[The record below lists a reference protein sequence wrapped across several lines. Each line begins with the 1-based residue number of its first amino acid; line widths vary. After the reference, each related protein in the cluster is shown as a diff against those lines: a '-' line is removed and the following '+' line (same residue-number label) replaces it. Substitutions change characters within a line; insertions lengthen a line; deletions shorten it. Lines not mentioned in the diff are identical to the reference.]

1 MTGMA
6 ALPAGAPPEVARRLD
21 GAIAADSSICLLS
34 AADNRLAYRGYDV
47 AELAR
52 RATYEET
59 AFLLVQGRLPDRAA
73 LREFTRQLRAAQR
86 LPREVVTFF
95 RRVPPGSDSMAVLR
109 TAVSGLGLVC
119 RDTPPLAAATALIAQ
134 LPPLVAAMHRVGQGE
149 RPLAPKRGLGLAA
162 GFLYLMHGRE
172 PEPEMVRAFDA
183 ALTLR
188 ADNEFN
194 PSTFAARVAAATGA
208 DVHGCVTAALAA
220 LAGPQHGGH
229 SLGAFRLLEEIR
241 TVDRVEAVVAER
253 LAGSGVPAFG
263 HPVYREDPR
272 TPPMREASAA
282 ACEVARCGEWF
293 GLARAVE
300 ERVRAVTGK
309 FPNVDFYLAPLF
321 KALEIPPELFTPVFA
336 VGRISGWAAHILEQ
350 YGQPGLIRPRAA
362 YVGPEHE
369 EFRPLARRR

>member
-6 ALPAGAPPEVARRLD
+6 APPAGAPPGVARQLD

-34 AADNRLAYRGYDV
+34 AGDNRLAYRGYDV

-59 AFLLVQGRLPDRAA
+59 AFLLLQGRLPDRAA
-73 LREFTRQLRAAQR
+73 LREFTRQLRSAQR
-86 LPREVVTFF
+86 VPRDVVTFI
-95 RRVPPGSDSMAVLR
+95 RRTPADSDPMAVLR
-109 TAVSGLGLVC
+109 TAVSGLGLSA
-119 RDTPPLAAATALIAQ
+119 REAPPFAAATALVAQ
-134 LPPLVAAMHRVGQGE
+134 LPALVAAMHRVHHGQ
-149 RPLAPKRGLGLAA
+149 RPLAPKRGLGIAA

-172 PEPEMVRAFDA
+172 AEPEMVRAFDA

-188 ADNEFN
+188 ADNELN
-194 PSTFAARVAAATGA
+194 PSTFAARVAAATRA
-208 DVHGCVTAALAA
+208 DVHACVTAALAA
-220 LAGPQHGGH
+220 LAGSQHGGH
-229 SLGAFRLLEEIR
+229 SLSAFRLLEEIGSLS
-241 TVDRVEAVVAER
+241 RVEAVVAER

-272 TPPMREASAA
+272 TPPMREAAAA

-321 KALEIPPELFTPVFA
+321 KALRIPPELFTAVFA

>member
-1 MTGMA
+1 MVA
-6 ALPAGAPPEVARRLD
+6 PSAGAPPDVARRLE

-47 AELAR
+47 ADLAR
-52 RATYEET
+52 RASYEET
-59 AFLLVQGRLPDRAA
+59 VFLLLQGSLPDRSA
-73 LREFTRQLRAAQR
+73 LREFTRQLRGAQR
-86 LPREVVTFF
+86 LPRDIATLI
-95 RRVPPGSDSMAVLR
+95 RRAAPGGDPMAVLR
-109 TAVSGLGLVC
+109 TAVSALGVPPHEVAPYADATTLV
-119 RDTPPLAAATALIAQ
+119 AQ
-134 LPPLVAAMHRVGQGE
+134 MPPLVAAIHRVRIGE

-172 PEPEMVRAFDA
+172 AEPELVRAFDA

-188 ADNEFN
+188 ADNELN
-194 PSTFAARVAAATGA
+194 PSTFAARVAAATKA

-229 SLGAFRLLEEIR
+229 SLGAYRLLEEIG
-241 TVDRVEAVVAER
+241 TVNRVEQVLAER
-253 LAGSGVPAFG
+253 LGGGGVPAFG
-263 HPVYREDPR
+263 HPVYQEDPR
-272 TPPMREASAA
+272 TPPMREAAAA

-309 FPNVDFYLAPLF
+309 YANVDFYLAPLF
-321 KALEIPPELFTPVFA
+321 RALNIPPELFTAMFA
-336 VGRISGWAAHILEQ
+336 VGRIAGWAAHILEQ
-350 YGQPGLIRPRAA
+350 YEVPGLIRPRAQ
-362 YVGPEHE
+362 YVGPERA